1 MKIVVSGAARQ
12 MNLGGP
18 SIFHGLV
25 QVLRRVFP
33 GCEIAYH
40 EAGAGFSGAALA
52 DPDYPDIRVW
62 RGHPDAKKTLLAAWR
77 ARWRSGREPGRTLEQ
92 ILVEEIRS
100 ADLFVDAWGIDFTA
114 RLSQMNFKGALLG
127 KPLIRA
133 AAVLGTPAVHYTA
146 SYGPMG
152 GRWMRLAARQVLG
165 RHCALVY
172 CREERSR
179 EILRECGVASA
190 KLLVAPDTGFLMPS
204 QPVVLE
210 GRDPRRPCLGVSVS
224 HQIVRQWQAPTP
236 YVELIADLCTRAVER
251 WQVQV
256 LLIPNELSDGGP
268 DDRTVARDVQA
279 RIRDPQAVRIFPAE
293 KHSGPEQKGAIAQ
306 CGLFVASRYHSI
318 VAAMSQGVPTVVIGW
333 HHKYAELL
341 EKFGQG
347 DVGLSS
353 DTCDPGQLWER
364 CADVWERREAVRAA
378 IRAGEAEVER
388 KIYEAGE
395 RLRGIA
401 GRGRESA

>member
-127 KPLIRA
+127 KPFTGPIQVHPPPPERPKA
-133 AAVLGTPAVHYTA
+133 GGTTTFAYYEGDSTTPVQDSGNVTGIDTDIA
-146 SYGPMG
+146 SNNPI
-152 GRWMRLAARQVLG
+152 ASNNDVATDND
-165 RHCALVY
+165 LVD
-172 CREERSR
+172 
-179 EILRECGVASA
+179 A
-190 KLLVAPDTGFLMPS
+190 F
-204 QPVVLE
+204 
-210 GRDPRRPCLGVSVS
+210 
-224 HQIVRQWQAPTP
+224 
-236 YVELIADLCTRAVER
+236 
-251 WQVQV
+251 
-256 LLIPNELSDGGP
+256 
-268 DDRTVARDVQA
+268 
-279 RIRDPQAVRIFPAE
+279 
-293 KHSGPEQKGAIAQ
+293 
-306 CGLFVASRYHSI
+306 
-318 VAAMSQGVPTVVIGW
+318 
-333 HHKYAELL
+333 
-341 EKFGQG
+341 
-347 DVGLSS
+347 
-353 DTCDPGQLWER
+353 
-364 CADVWERREAVRAA
+364 
-378 IRAGEAEVER
+378 
-388 KIYEAGE
+388 
-395 RLRGIA
+395 
-401 GRGRESA
+401 